1 MPRTTRAGQI
11 LTQILLGMAFIS
23 MTACEA
29 PRHFDSESQFSSKAE
44 VAYCATTVPIQG
56 PSRILQGEAH
66 YELRSDGNGL
76 PTDSAFRWT
85 PSSDW
90 HPHLSVALD
99 FQSESGD
106 SLRLRVPAPTEGWQ
120 KPIDALAALATQ
132 FPSNW
137 DVYKAGSHIFSAPPI
152 GEDWRLIHHSGVA
165 PPIRN
170 PDPRPIRLAEIAVVG
185 ANGQTLQCGT
195 TDEVGGFALEI
206 PLDAQAWRLEVRA
219 RAHHHRNST
228 SILDAP
234 ESNRT
239 YALIADASQA
249 TGPLR
254 LRAKVRGDLLGGA
267 FHMLELTLR
276 AQDFLR
282 RETRLQ
288 NHLHGP
294 LEAQSCDPSWP
305 VCQPF
310 DRAPRAQIYW
320 RPGRSPNESPQS
332 TSSASYYVR
341 GSASIYISGGLR
353 GNTISS
359 DMDHFDDAVVLHEYA
374 HFLEDFFGHSAS
386 PGGAHDGDS
395 LIDPRLAWSEGFAN
409 FLQAAI
415 TGRSDYRDSY
425 GTPECSSLCAG
436 VLIHESFDHPE
447 RDLPDP
453 EAKGEGIF
461 REFAVT
467 RFLHSAFKQSGF
479 GEIWLS
485 FQSRHLP
492 QHQRE
497 AFPTFASFIK
507 RHDSRAGSADWATHL
522 SREVL
527 LHGEGEYATLLQQ
540 SPHCSTTPMYPRR
553 MPWDWG
559 DWSSLDWSMN
569 NDFFQIHHP
578 GGRVQVELH
587 YAHEPLIDAQLY
599 LWSPTHRMGV
609 DRFLMATSHTE
620 AQSCDTNSSCLL
632 SDAETPGLDRKLRHL
647 NASIPAGTYLLQL
660 RLDVR
665 RMPIRVKPELQA
677 SMLYQLKINGERQC
691 PTK

>member
-1 MPRTTRAGQI
+1 
-11 LTQILLGMAFIS
+11 MAFIS

-44 VAYCATTVPIQG
+44 AAYCATTVPIQG
-56 PSRILQGEAH
+56 KSRMVRGEAH

-99 FQSESGD
+99 FESESGE
-106 SLRLRVPAPTEGWQ
+106 SLRLRVPAPPEGWQ
-120 KPIDALAALATQ
+120 RPFDALAALAAQ
-132 FPSNW
+132 FPTSW
-137 DVYKAGSHIFSAPPI
+137 DIYKAGAHIFTAPPI
-152 GEDWRLIHHSGVA
+152 GEYWRLIDRSGVA
-165 PPIRN
+165 QPIRN
-170 PDPRPIRLAEIAVVG
+170 PDPRPIRFAEVAVID

-195 TDEVGGFALEI
+195 TDETGGFALEI
-206 PLDAQAWRLEVRA
+206 PHNAQAWRLEVRA

-249 TGPLR
+249 AGPLR
-254 LRAKVRGDLLGGA
+254 LRAKVRGDSLGGA

-282 RETRLQ
+282 KETRLH

-294 LEAQSCDPSWP
+294 QESQSCDPRWP
-305 VCQPF
+305 ACQPF

-453 EAKGEGIF
+453 EARGEGIF

-479 GEIWLS
+479 GEIWIS
-485 FQSRHLP
+485 FQSRHLA
-492 QHQRE
+492 QQQRE
-497 AFPTFASFIK
+497 NFPTIASFIK
-507 RHDSRAGSADWATHL
+507 RHSSRAGSADWASHL

-527 LHGEGEYATLLQQ
+527 LHGEGEYATPLQQ
-540 SPHCSTTPMYPRR
+540 NPHCSTTQMYARR

-569 NDFFQIHHP
+569 NDFFQVHHA
-578 GGRVQVELH
+578 GGRMQVELH
-587 YAHEPLIDAQLY
+587 YAHEPLIEAQLY
-599 LWSPTHRMGV
+599 LWSPAHRMGV
-609 DRFLMATSHTE
+609 DRFLMATSHID
-620 AQSCDTNSSCLL
+620 AQPCDTNSSCLL
-632 SDAETPGLDRKLRHL
+632 SEVETQGLDRKIRQL
-647 NASIPAGTYLLQL
+647 NASIPAGTYLLHL

-665 RMPIRVKPELQA
+665 RLPVRVKPELHA
-677 SMLYQLKINGERQC
+677 SMLYQLKVNGERQC
-691 PTK
+691 PIK